1 MSNIFELFDKIG
13 SKSPAAV
20 GKVTHIVAG
29 LGNPGDKYTFT
40 RHNAGFLSMDYIAQK
55 LGIKL
60 DRVRFKSLCCEATVS
75 GKRVLFMKPQTFMN
89 LSGEAVQEAA
99 SFYKIPPENILVI
112 CDDVNFDVGILRIRR
127 KGSYGGQN
135 GIKNII
141 EHLGTEDF
149 PRIKVGIGKRPS
161 PDFDMKDYV
170 LSKFN
175 DAEQKTL
182 FSTFESVYNSVT
194 LILDGNIE
202 EAMSHYSKGKK

>member
-1 MSNIFELFDKIG
+1 MSNIFDLFDKIG
-13 SKSPAAV
+13 SKSPAQM
-20 GKVTHIVAG
+20 GNITHIVVG

-55 LGIKL
+55 LGVKL
-60 DRVRFKSLCCEATVS
+60 DRVRFKSLCCEATIG
-75 GKRVLFMKPQTFMN
+75 GKRVLLMKPQTFMN

-99 SFYKIPPENILVI
+99 NFYKIVPENVLVI
-112 CDDVNFDVGILRIRR
+112 CDDVNFDVGIMRIRR

-149 PRIKVGIGKRPS
+149 PRIKVGIGKKPEG
-161 PDFDMKDYV
+161 FDMKDYV
-170 LSKFN
+170 LSKFH
-175 DAEQKTL
+175 DSEQKTL
-182 FSTFESVYNSVT
+182 FSTFDSVYNSVM
-194 LILDGNIE
+194 LILDGKIE

>member
-13 SKSPAAV
+13 SKSPAAA
-20 GKVTHIVAG
+20 GKITHLVVG

-60 DRVRFKSLCCEATVS
+60 DRVRFKSLCCEATVD

-99 SFYKIPPENILVI
+99 NFYKIPPENILVI

-141 EHLGTEDF
+141 EQLGTEEF

-170 LSKFN
+170 LSKFSE
-175 DAEQKTL
+175 AEQKTL
-182 FSTFESVYNSVT
+182 FSTFDGVYNSVK
-194 LILDGNIE
+194 LILDGKIE

>member
-13 SKSPAAV
+13 SKSPAAA
-20 GKVTHIVAG
+20 GKITHIVAG

-40 RHNAGFLSMDYIAQK
+40 RHNAGFLSIDYIAQK

-60 DRVRFKSLCCEATVS
+60 DRVRFKSLCCEATV
-75 GKRVLFMKPQTFMN
+75 GGHRVLFMKPQTFMN

-170 LSKFN
+170 LSKFS
-175 DAEQKTL
+175 DGEQKTL
-182 FSTFESVYNSVT
+182 FSTFDSVYNSVM
-194 LILDGNIE
+194 LILDGKID

>member
-1 MSNIFELFDKIG
+1 MSNIFDLFDKIG
-13 SKSPAAV
+13 SKSPAQM
-20 GKVTHIVAG
+20 GNITHLVVG

-55 LGIKL
+55 LGVKL
-60 DRVRFKSLCCEATVS
+60 DRVRFKSLCCEATVG
-75 GKRVLFMKPQTFMN
+75 GKRVLLMKPQTFMN
-89 LSGEAVQEAA
+89 LSGEAVQEAVN
-99 SFYKIPPENILVI
+99 FYKIAPENVLVI
-112 CDDVNFDVGILRIRR
+112 CDDVNFDVGIMRIRR

-149 PRIKVGIGKRPS
+149 PRIKVGIGKKPEG
-161 PDFDMKDYV
+161 FDMKDYV
-170 LSKFN
+170 LSKFH

-182 FSTFESVYNSVT
+182 FSTFDSVYNSVM
-194 LILDGNIE
+194 LILDGKIE

>member
-1 MSNIFELFDKIG
+1 MSNIFDLFDKIG
-13 SKSPAAV
+13 SKSPAQM
-20 GKVTHIVAG
+20 GNITHLVVG

-55 LGIKL
+55 LGVKL
-60 DRVRFKSLCCEATVS
+60 DRVRFKSLCCEATVG
-75 GKRVLFMKPQTFMN
+75 GKRVLLMKPQTFMN

-99 SFYKIPPENILVI
+99 NFYKIAPENVLVI
-112 CDDVNFDVGILRIRR
+112 CDDVNFDVGIMRIRR

-149 PRIKVGIGKRPS
+149 PRIKVGIGKKPEG
-161 PDFDMKDYV
+161 FDMKDYV
-170 LSKFN
+170 LSKFH

-182 FSTFESVYNSVT
+182 FSTFDSVYNSVM
-194 LILDGNIE
+194 LILDGKIE

>member
-1 MSNIFELFDKIG
+1 MSNIFDLFDKIG
-13 SKSPAAV
+13 SKSPAQM
-20 GKVTHIVAG
+20 GNITHIVVG

-55 LGIKL
+55 LGVKL
-60 DRVRFKSLCCEATVS
+60 DRVRFKSLCCEATIG
-75 GKRVLFMKPQTFMN
+75 GKRVLLMKPQTFMN

-99 SFYKIPPENILVI
+99 NFYKIAPENVLVI
-112 CDDVNFDVGILRIRR
+112 CDDVNFDVGIMRIRR

-149 PRIKVGIGKRPS
+149 PRIKVGIGKKPEG
-161 PDFDMKDYV
+161 FDMKDYV
-170 LSKFN
+170 LSKFY

-182 FSTFESVYNSVT
+182 FSTFDSVYNSVM
-194 LILDGNIE
+194 LILDGKIE